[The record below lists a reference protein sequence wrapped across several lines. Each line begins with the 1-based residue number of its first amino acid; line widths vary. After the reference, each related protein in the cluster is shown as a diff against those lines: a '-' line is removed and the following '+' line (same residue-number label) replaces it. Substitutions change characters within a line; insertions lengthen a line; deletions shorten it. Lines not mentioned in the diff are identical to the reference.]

1 MCNSVFRVKIKFLA
15 EDEMEAT
22 FLQMNKYFVEV
33 KFKVFIYSCI
43 LLENNTA
50 DWFKQQLLC
59 SKSGLCLGWKQ
70 SKKYFGSKY

>member
-1 MCNSVFRVKIKFLA
+1 
-15 EDEMEAT
+15 
-22 FLQMNKYFVEV
+22 MNKYFVEV
-33 KFKVFIYSCI
+33 KFKVYILICI

-50 DWFKQQLLC
+50 EWFKQQLLC